1 MIIQRKLKGLIV
13 EHGINQ
19 CVLAK
24 LLGVTRETINN
35 KINGKVN
42 FTLPEAVKISKYFN
56 KDIEKIFL
64 FNEFTMCEY
73 KDGF

>member
-13 EHGINQ
+13 EYGINQ
-19 CVLAK
+19 NILAN

-42 FTLPEAVKISKYFN
+42 FTLSEAIKISKYFN

-64 FNEFTMCEY
+64 F
-73 KDGF
+73 K